1 MDEANAR
8 LLIVD
13 DIEENRDLL
22 QRRLTRRGYEVVIAD
37 SGQSAL
43 DAIAGGG
50 IDLVLLDIMM
60 PGMSGLETLERL
72 RGTSDRGALPVIMV
86 SAKSESEDMVEAL
99 EMGANDYISKPIDF
113 PVAFARIETHLA
125 LKRADDAVRSS
136 EERFALA
143 MEGATE
149 GLWDW
154 DLKTDEIFY
163 SNRWKALIGHDD
175 SDLPNLVSEWFDRI
189 HDKDVD
195 RVRSE
200 INKHL
205 DGISLRIDIT
215 YRIRHAN
222 RTNRWV
228 RTVGMVRRD
237 AEGTPLR
244 LAGSLSDVTEQIL
257 MDPHTDIP
265 NRTHFRDS
273 IERAIARKDR
283 DDAFNFGVII
293 LELDSYQDLKSS
305 VGHSV
310 TEQLLQDFAQRL
322 KAHTRPGDT
331 VALIGE
337 DSFAMLADD
346 IGMVADAV
354 RIAERARGIVDVPFD
369 IFGEDITTSLS
380 AGIAT
385 SYTSYESAE
394 DILRDATLGLRSA
407 QELGGN
413 CAQIVDPEL
422 HAQALARLHLEADL
436 RRATVTEAFE
446 LHYQPIVDLN
456 LGMIKGFETL
466 IRWDRPDHGPV
477 SPVVFIP
484 VAERTALI
492 NPIGKWVLTQ
502 ACRQLMDWQKS
513 LSEELDCGLNVNVS
527 PRQIQQPDLADQ
539 VADALAETGMD
550 PNRLK
555 VEITESAMLEDLDT
569 AVRTLEK
576 LHGLGVRIAIDDF
589 GTGYSSLSTLLHV
602 PIDTIKIDR
611 SFTSTIESDPKAHR
625 IVNAIINMAH
635 SLGKD
640 IVAEGIET
648 ESQAAIVSEMGAQ
661 YGQGY
666 LYSKPVSAA
675 QALDLLKDQ
684 IGSGTTPA
692 MSVAV

>member
-1 MDEANAR
+1 MPNAGGH
-8 LLIVD
+8 LLVVD

-22 QRRLTRRGYEVVIAD
+22 RRRLERRGYEVSVAN
-37 SGQSAL
+37 SGQSAI
-43 DAIAGGG
+43 DAVAGGN

-60 PGMSGLETLERL
+60 PGMSGLETLEIM
-72 RGTSDRGALPVIMV
+72 RGASDQGSLPVIMV
-86 SAKSESEDMVEAL
+86 SAKNESEDVVQAL
-99 EMGANDYISKPIDF
+99 ELGANDYISKPIDF
-113 PVAFARIETHLA
+113 PVAFARIETHLS
-125 LKRADDAVRSS
+125 LKRADNALRSS
-136 EERFALA
+136 EERFSLA

-154 DLKTDEIFY
+154 NLKTDEVFY
-163 SNRWKALIGHDD
+163 STRWKAIIGHDD
-175 SDLPNLVSEWFDRI
+175 SDLPNQISEWFDRI
-189 HDKDVD
+189 HEKDAD
-195 RVRSE
+195 RVRAE

-205 DGISLRIDIT
+205 DGISLRIDTT
-215 YRIRHAN
+215 YRIHHAN
-222 RTNRWV
+222 KTHRWV
-228 RTVGMVRRD
+228 RTVGMARRD
-237 AEGTPLR
+237 ADGTPIR
-244 LAGSLSDVTEQIL
+244 LAGSLSDVTEHIL

-273 IERAIARKDR
+273 IDRAIARKER
-283 DDAFNFGVII
+283 DNSFDFGVII
-293 LELDSYQDLKSS
+293 LELDAYQDLKSS

-310 TEQLLQDFAQRL
+310 SEQLLQDFAQRL

-337 DSFAMLADD
+337 DSFAMLTDD

-354 RIAERARGIVDVPFD
+354 RIAERARGIVEAPFD
-369 IFGEDITTSLS
+369 IFGEEITSTLS

-385 SYTSYESAE
+385 SYTKYESAE

-422 HAQALARLHLEADL
+422 HAQALTRLHLEADL

-446 LHYQPIVDLN
+446 LHYQPIVDFN
-456 LGMIKGFETL
+456 LGKITGFETL

-492 NPIGKWVLTQ
+492 NPIGNWVLNQ
-502 ACRQLMDWQKS
+502 ACRQLAEWQKAVPGT
-513 LSEELDCGLNVNVS
+513 LDCILNVNVS
-527 PRQIQQPDLADQ
+527 PRQIQQPDLVQQ
-539 VADALAETGMD
+539 VADALAEAGMD
-550 PNRLK
+550 PRCLK
-555 VEITESAMLEDLDT
+555 IEITESAVLEDLES

-576 LHGLGVRIAIDDF
+576 LHDLGVRIAIDDF

-611 SFTSTIESDPKAHR
+611 SFTSTMESDPKALQ
-625 IVNAIINMAH
+625 IVNAIVKMAA

-648 ESQAAIVSEMGAQ
+648 QSQASIIQDMGAQ

-666 LYSKPVSAA
+666 LYSKPVPAA
-675 QALDLLKDQ
+675 QAFDLLKDQ
-684 IGSGTTPA
+684 IAGETAPA